1 MECRGNLLAV
11 LDVMGHQSVNT
22 ARIYSHSNVMQIKE
36 AIERRNRLSAAPV
49 EAVQRL
55 TTKAATL
62 HEATVPKNVVND

>member
-1 MECRGNLLAV
+1 
-11 LDVMGHQSVNT
+11 MGHQSVNT

-55 TTKAATL
+55 TTKV
-62 HEATVPKNVVND
+62 ATVA